1 MTEAAVP
8 QTTAQTSPV
17 QEVLALTL
25 GIVQTQALRLA
36 AEFGIPDLLKDGPQ
50 SVAELARE
58 TKSDPVALGRV
69 MAVLAHVGLVAQ
81 TAPDVYECT
90 PTGTLLQSDAPN
102 SVRYYAMLMG
112 LDCFSRPW
120 TRLDHSVTTGTSAF
134 AETMGTGVYDYF
146 RDHPPSGAVMHQA
159 MGQLS
164 KQEGVA
170 IRDAYDVSNY
180 RHIVDLGGSR
190 GDLLAIL
197 LAKAP
202 HARGTLFDRSEVIAE
217 AGPVLKSAGVAERVE
232 RVGGDFMKD
241 VPPNGDLYLLKR
253 ILMDRT
259 DDEAR
264 LVFRKIHAAM
274 APGARIV
281 VADPHT
287 DSAYG
292 KYLDLLMLVVFG
304 GGRLRSVAELEA
316 LFQETGF
323 EITRTIDTDSAIR
336 LVEAAASSRR

>member
-1 MTEAAVP
+1 MTEAADQKP
-8 QTTAQTSPV
+8 TAQTSPV

-81 TAPDVYECT
+81 TSPDVYECT
-90 PTGTLLQSDAPN
+90 PTGTLLRSDTPN
-102 SVRYYAMLMG
+102 SVRHYAMLMG

-120 TRLDHSVTTGTSAF
+120 ARLDHSVTTGTSAF

-164 KQEGVA
+164 KQEGAA

-197 LAKAP
+197 LANAP
-202 HARGTLFDRSEVIAE
+202 QSRGTLFDRSEVIAE
-217 AGPVLKSAGVAERVE
+217 AGPVLESAGVSDRVE
-232 RVGGDFMKD
+232 RIGGDFTKE
-241 VPPNGDLYLLKR
+241 VPPHGDLYLLKR

-264 LVFRKIHAAM
+264 LLFRRIHAAM
-274 APGARIV
+274 APGGRIV

-304 GGRLRSVAELEA
+304 GGRLRTVAELA
-316 LFQETGF
+316 TLFRESGF

-336 LVEAAASSRR
+336 LVEATASSRP